1 MATRKTTKKE
11 VSKKEVKKQDN
22 IEEFIELAKELKE
35 TIITLSERMSKVE
48 SINDKIKQRLGL

>member
-11 VSKKEVKKQDN
+11 VSKKEVKKKDN
-22 IEEFIELAKELKE
+22 IEEFIELAKELKK
-35 TIITLSERMSKVE
+35 TMITVSERMSKVE